1 MERWTLSKRD
11 EITNITHVTSVVFDH
26 VCVNCCLGVSG
37 QPVAYRERCLVA
49 SYLRNHAYFM

>member
-11 EITNITHVTSVVFDH
+11 EVANITHVTSVVFDH

-37 QPVAYRERCLVA
+37 QTVAYRGV
-49 SYLRNHAYFM
+49 FMKDVL